1 MKNAV
6 LVALAA
12 LTLSACGAH
21 SQGVSQADY
30 SNRYAN
36 IGYIDVSTHAD
47 RPEGKAGLQCIM
59 YNQSNGRKFV
69 VGGGR
74 NNCPGVIDV
83 DFDNLT
89 KEEIMADD
97 NLRTAWLPAGAEL
110 AGDSRSI
117 MGGYVIRSSG
127 TAGNTMRVRVTQN

>member
-1 MKNAV
+1 MKNVV

-30 SNRYAN
+30 SNRYVN

-59 YNQSNGRKFV
+59 YNQSNDRKFV

-74 NNCPGVIDV
+74 SNCPHVIDV

-89 KEEIMADD
+89 KDEIMANDT
-97 NLRTAWLPAGAEL
+97 LRTAWLPEGAEL

-117 MGGYVIRSSG
+117 AGGYVIRSSG
-127 TAGNTMRVRVTQN
+127 TLGNSLRVTVNK